1 MVVKIN
7 GSAASVRTSLE
18 YNQSKV
24 TEGHASVVLTHK
36 IDDPSKPM
44 ETFERYEN
52 ASIRTEKLSF
62 HLSINPSKDDN
73 MSEEKVKEFAKELM
87 DKLGYGNQPYMVFR
101 HNDIGRE
108 HYHVVSVRVDERG
121 RKINDSYEKQRC
133 EKIIRTLSKKYGF
146 TVGCEKGIGK
156 ATNPYLGFDREKGD
170 CAAQIESISKL
181 AMGYHFKKPE
191 DYVQLMR
198 YFGVGV
204 EMRKKKRGKVE
215 MAFYGIDKKTGKR
228 CTDYFMAKNNSLPSL
243 DEVVQHTKECR
254 ASESKDKAKEK
265 LRVHNLVCYCLD
277 RATSEKHFRNMLRK
291 HGISMKINVT
301 SVEKTLV
308 DATFIDTKTKCV
320 FSVKDMKG
328 RLNGLSLDRIAEAR
342 QNWPDRWES
351 QWENLHKEPSVTTKT
366 VKTMNRVYGSILSER
381 SRRHED
387 EEIMMR
393 EDREVGHGQ

>member
-62 HLSINPSKDDN
+62 HLSINPSKNDN
-73 MSEEKVKEFAKELM
+73 MSEEKMKEFAEELM

-146 TVGCEKGIGK
+146 TVGCEKDRGK
-156 ATNPYLGFDREKGD
+156 STNPYLGFDRVMGHY
-170 CAAQIESISKL
+170 QRTPNESSNFSHFSK
-181 AMGYHFKKPE
+181 
-191 DYVQLMR
+191 R
-198 YFGVGV
+198 
-204 EMRKKKRGKVE
+204 
-215 MAFYGIDKKTGKR
+215 
-228 CTDYFMAKNNSLPSL
+228 LPSTY
-243 DEVVQHTKECR
+243 VR
-254 ASESKDKAKEK
+254 
-265 LRVHNLVCYCLD
+265 
-277 RATSEKHFRNMLRK
+277 
-291 HGISMKINVT
+291 
-301 SVEKTLV
+301 
-308 DATFIDTKTKCV
+308 
-320 FSVKDMKG
+320 
-328 RLNGLSLDRIAEAR
+328 
-342 QNWPDRWES
+342 
-351 QWENLHKEPSVTTKT
+351 
-366 VKTMNRVYGSILSER
+366 
-381 SRRHED
+381 
-387 EEIMMR
+387 
-393 EDREVGHGQ
+393 